1 MAAECELPLGRS
13 RDVLLIDI
21 GLCLGRGCLAR
32 PAWHILGANG
42 WESREL
48 TEVVSGGASEEAEEA
63 IGCCLLSARGLC
75 SGLRPVG

>member
-1 MAAECELPLGRS
+1 MTAECELPLGRS